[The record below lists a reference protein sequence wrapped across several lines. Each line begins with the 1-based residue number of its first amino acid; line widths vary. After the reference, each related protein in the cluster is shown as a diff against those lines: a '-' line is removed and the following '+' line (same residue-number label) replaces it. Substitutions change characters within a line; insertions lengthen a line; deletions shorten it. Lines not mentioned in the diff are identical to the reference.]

1 MMDETFELVIDAN
14 VEKVPEISA
23 LLGEEME
30 TFGFG
35 SEIILDTQLAVEE
48 VITNIIK
55 HGYKKPGGEIIVS
68 SRISPERIEVQIM
81 DTAPRF
87 NPLSVPEPELDSTIE
102 DRNIGGLGIFLI
114 RQVMDEVTYR
124 YEDGK
129 NILSLTKKRII

>member
-1 MMDETFELVIDAN
+1 MDKTFELVIDAN
-14 VEKVPEISA
+14 VEKIPEISA

-114 RQVMDEVTYR
+114 RQVMDEVSYR

-129 NILSLTKKRII
+129 NILSLTKKG

>member
-1 MMDETFELVIDAN
+1 MMDKTFELVVNAN
-14 VEKVPEISA
+14 VEKIPEISA
-23 LLGEEME
+23 LLGVEME

-48 VITNIIK
+48 AITNIIK
-55 HGYKKPGGEIIVS
+55 HGYKKPDGEIIVS

-114 RQVMDEVTYR
+114 RQVMDEVSYR

>member
-1 MMDETFELVIDAN
+1 MENTFEVVIDSAI
-14 VEKVPEISA
+14 EKIPVISA

-35 SEIILDTQLAVEE
+35 SEVILDIQLAVEE
-48 VITNIIK
+48 AITNVIN

-102 DRNIGGLGIFLI
+102 DRDIGGLGIFLI
-114 RQVMDEVTYR
+114 RQVMDEVSYR

-129 NILSLTKKRII
+129 NILSLTKKRIV